1 MSPRMA
7 AARRL
12 FRYAAMV
19 IIGLGS
25 LFILKKLG
33 YLNLDAVAAAF
44 RREGFRI
51 GLVVLC
57 LAALLLLSAI
67 RMFFLVRTLRLRV
80 SFREILAANLVGQ
93 AIGQWLPGSLA
104 LTEMFRFGVLAKLS
118 PKEDDNP
125 TGAGPIGRLG
135 LAILLDR
142 LLGLGAMFA
151 VGGLAGLWIFFAR
164 PPIAPGHGP
173 SIGLLSALSF
183 LLGLAALAAP
193 YRPNRL
199 LKKIAR
205 RKSGM
210 DSGREDAPGWPPAGT
225 RSLVRRAAG
234 KIVHLLEAVDQ
245 LRSRRNKPAVPLL
258 LSLAAAVL
266 NPLTLY
272 FASRAAG
279 SSLPFPVILAAIPF
293 TVAAVFL
300 PTGIAGYG
308 GPQLLA
314 AGVFALFGAEPATVV
329 TACLLQNT
337 IVLAGQTVGGAVG
350 IALLSGRSSFR
361 PGKRD

>member
-1 MSPRMA
+1 MSPRSS
-7 AARRL
+7 AARRIL
-12 FRYAAMV
+12 RYAAMV

-25 LFILKKLG
+25 LLILKKLG
-33 YLNLDAVAAAF
+33 YLDLDAVAAGF
-44 RREGFRI
+44 RREGYGI
-51 GLVVLC
+51 GLVVFC

-67 RMFFLVRTLRLRV
+67 RMFYLVRALSLRV

-104 LTEMFRFGVLAKLS
+104 LTEIFRFGLLAKLRS
-118 PKEDDNP
+118 KGSDAQ
-125 TGAGPIGRLG
+125 TGTGPIGRLG
-135 LAILLDR
+135 VAILVDR

-151 VGGLAGLWIFFAR
+151 VGGLAGLGIFFVQFR
-164 PPIAPGHGP
+164 NVPGHGL
-173 SIGLLSALSF
+173 SIGLLSAFSF
-183 LLGLAALAAP
+183 ILGLAALAAP
-193 YRPNRL
+193 FRPNRR
-199 LKKIAR
+199 LKNVAL
-205 RKSGM
+205 RKSGW
-210 DSGREDAPGWPPAGT
+210 DSGRVDEPGRPPAVT

-234 KIVHLLEAVDQ
+234 KIVHVLEAVEQ
-245 LRSRRNKPAVPLL
+245 LRSGRNKPAVPLL
-258 LSLAAAVL
+258 LSLAAAML

-279 SSLPFPVILAAIPF
+279 SPLPFPVILAAIPF
-293 TVAAVFL
+293 TVAAIFL

-350 IALLSGRSSFR
+350 IALLSGRSPLR